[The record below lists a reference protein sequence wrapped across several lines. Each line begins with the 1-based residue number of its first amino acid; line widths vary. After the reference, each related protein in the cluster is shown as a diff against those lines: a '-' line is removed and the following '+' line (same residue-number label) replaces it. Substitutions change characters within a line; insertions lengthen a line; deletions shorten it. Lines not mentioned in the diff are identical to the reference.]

1 MNLSCKI
8 FLSIFFFFLGFDFSD
23 SREILVREK
32 HYELNENRARE
43 RRRSKKQDGGRKKIY
58 KIGTIMRGE
67 IEITRVDL

>member
-1 MNLSCKI
+1 MNLSRKI
-8 FLSIFFFFLGFDFSD
+8 FLSIFFFFFLGFDFSD
-23 SREILVREK
+23 SKEILVREK
-32 HYELNENRARE
+32 HHEWSEN

>member
-1 MNLSCKI
+1 M
-8 FLSIFFFFLGFDFSD
+8 
-23 SREILVREK
+23 REK
-32 HYELNENRARE
+32 HHEWNENRARE